1 MVYLFM
7 GNKHITL
14 CLVLI
19 NWIIKV
25 GFEWEK
31 GLTYAHGICMILSLT
46 ANHSAC

>member
-14 CLVLI
+14 CLGLI

-31 GLTYAHGICMILSLT
+31 GLT
-46 ANHSAC
+46 